1 MKIDRRSAVAVLCA
15 VALCLAGLTVW
26 DGIYHT
32 RNTARTQLL
41 EQLSDLSDYSSH
53 YVRMYF
59 DNLLQLSED
68 AALLI
73 ARNGDMLGADVL
85 GSLDD
90 VGERSGCAGD
100 SGHAHERR
108 IRKHSGHGRVDRG
121 A

>member
-68 AALLI
+68 AASPAPDRPCTAVHTTYPLP
-73 ARNGDMLGADVL
+73 GANT
-85 GSLDD
+85 
-90 VGERSGCAGD
+90 
-100 SGHAHERR
+100 
-108 IRKHSGHGRVDRG
+108 
-121 A
+121 